1 MMTKIYI
8 VFLIAAVA
16 SMALAGAIALAT
28 PPEIDKK

>member
-1 MMTKIYI
+1 MMIKIYI
-8 VFLIAAVA
+8 VFLTAAVA